1 MKEKSAEFA
10 EFPGRRMNGSFFD
23 LRIVW
28 GHIDKKKQNEN
39 RQKHDCGQC
48 VHFRFDS
55 LSDFT
60 VYFCRQC
67 IYSGSF
73 CEVGDYKIIQRHSK
87 CQQKS

>member
-10 EFPGRRMNGSFFD
+10 EFSWQAHERQLFD

-60 VYFCRQC
+60 VYFVDSVS
-67 IYSGSF
+67 IPGPL
-73 CEVGDYKIIQRHSK
+73 
-87 CQQKS
+87 